1 MSPKDLNALRH
12 EYSLK
17 SLSENDVKPTPIEQ
31 FNLWLSQAI

>member
-17 SLSENDVKPTPIEQ
+17 SLNENEVKHSPIDQ
-31 FNLWLSQAI
+31 FDLWLSRH